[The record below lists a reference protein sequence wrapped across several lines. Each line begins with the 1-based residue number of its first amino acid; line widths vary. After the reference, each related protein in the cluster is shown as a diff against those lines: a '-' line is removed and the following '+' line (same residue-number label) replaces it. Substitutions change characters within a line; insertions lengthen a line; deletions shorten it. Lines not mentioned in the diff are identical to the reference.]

1 MKSDG
6 RIHIEPDFSVE
17 YQYSGFRSGFIIRL
31 VLEACRVVPSTIFG
45 RYSRTCICIHGSSQK
60 SVCKHTFWMAV
71 KDGGDIATQHRE
83 TFIA

>member
-1 MKSDG
+1 M
-6 RIHIEPDFSVE
+6 
-17 YQYSGFRSGFIIRL
+17 
-31 VLEACRVVPSTIFG
+31 LEACRVVPSTIFG

-60 SVCKHTFWMAV
+60 SVCKHTSWMAV